1 LTESMSTMSP
11 EQVKTLVDDLH
22 LNTTDLTPQAVA
34 FALQAGVRLSGFLA
48 YELALIVANTVA
60 KAVLGRGLSL
70 AANATITR
78 AVSLFAGPAGWILTG
93 LWTAFDIAGPAYR
106 VTIPAVI
113 QIAFLRLKMKY
124 ALPGQTA
131 PLPAR

>member
-1 LTESMSTMSP
+1 MSYMSP

-70 AANATITR
+70 AATATITR

-124 ALPGQTA
+124 ALPGQAA